1 MAATSRAIPAGK
13 GVEDMGATIERS
25 LYIGILKTRFD
36 IFDDV
41 KLKLKNGQVIE
52 GEIIDLDE
60 NTVVLE
66 DTGRNDHQIFVD
78 DIEDYIAD

>member
-1 MAATSRAIPAGK
+1 
-13 GVEDMGATIERS
+13 MGATIERS

-52 GEIIDLDE
+52 GEIIDLDK
-60 NTVVLE
+60 NTVTLE
-66 DTGRNDHQIFVD
+66 DTVGNTRQIFVD

>member
-1 MAATSRAIPAGK
+1 
-13 GVEDMGATIERS
+13 MGATIERS
-25 LYIGILKTRFD
+25 LYVGILKTRFD

-78 DIEDYIAD
+78 DIEDYIAN